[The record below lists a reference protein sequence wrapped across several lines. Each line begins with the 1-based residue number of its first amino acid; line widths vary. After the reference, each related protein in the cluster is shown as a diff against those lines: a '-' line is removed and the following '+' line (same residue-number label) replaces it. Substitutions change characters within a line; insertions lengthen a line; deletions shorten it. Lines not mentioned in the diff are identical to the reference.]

1 MSAVVKEFK
10 EFVSKGNFLDLAIG
24 FVLGAAFA
32 GLVASFTDNVLMPI
46 VAIPFGEPNFDS
58 AMVITINDAEIRLGA
73 FITTF
78 VTFLLTAVVLFFIL
92 KAYNRFR
99 KGEATEVTNEIGLLK
114 DIRAELRSLNE
125 KQA

>member
-32 GLVASFTDNVLMPI
+32 GLVGSFTDNVLMPI

-92 KAYNRFR
+92 KAYNSFR

-125 KQA
+125 KQG